1 MATGISKTKWQS
13 APHVALTNGGTVGQA
28 DVRLEYAGKKAAREI
43 LHTPPAACRQLWPAP
58 GHPPGPNR
66 LYYGDN
72 LAVLAA
78 LARDPSVRG
87 QVRLIYIDPPYA
99 TKSVFQ
105 SRNQA
110 DAYMDLLEGAHYIEF
125 LRERLILLREL
136 LAADGSIYV
145 HLDDNMAFLA
155 KAVMDE
161 VFGRDN
167 FRNWITRK
175 KCNPKNYTRKAY
187 GNIADYILFYS
198 KGENYVWHRPV
209 DPWTDERSAK
219 EYQYIEAGTGR
230 RYMKVPVH
238 APGTRNGETGQLWR
252 GKAPPPGKH
261 WQYPPRKLDEMDARG
276 EIYWSPTG
284 NPRRKIYL
292 DQSVGI
298 PVQDIWLDFRDAHNQ
313 NIAISGY
320 PTEKNAAMIERIITA
335 SSNAS
340 DLVLDCFSG
349 SGTTLGAASRLGR
362 RWIGVD
368 NSAEA
373 ISATLRRFGQGL
385 EPMGDFVEQPD
396 PAANQS
402 ERNATLPLFADDT
415 SEPQVAAKPREHQ
428 SITDLS
434 LFAQEPYQG
443 NLDGLLGQWAG
454 WVGEPVG
461 VLHVGEAAAPYK
473 SKTPK
478 RRRNR
483 VSASGKPKRAA

>member
-1 MATGISKTKWQS
+1 MATGISKTKWQGAPPVAAANDGS
-13 APHVALTNGGTVGQA
+13 AGQT
-28 DVRLEYAGKKAAREI
+28 DVRLEYAGKKTKREI
-43 LHTPPAACRQLWPAP
+43 LHTPPAACRQLWSAP
-58 GHPPGPNR
+58 GHSPTPNR
-66 LYYGDN
+66 LYHGDN

-78 LARDPSVRG
+78 LTRDPSVCG
-87 QVRLIYIDPPYA
+87 QVRLVYIDPPYA

-110 DAYMDLLEGAHYIEF
+110 DAYTDLLEGAHYLEF

-161 VFGRDN
+161 VFGSGN

-175 KCNPKNYTRKAY
+175 KCNPKNYTRKTY
-187 GNIADYILFYS
+187 GNVSDYILFYT
-198 KGENYVWHRPV
+198 KGEDYVWLRPV
-209 DPWTDERSAK
+209 DPWTDERAK
-219 EYQYIEAGTGR
+219 EYQYIENGTGR

-238 APGTRNGETGQLWR
+238 APGVRNGETGQLWR
-252 GKAPPPGKH
+252 GKPPPPGKH
-261 WQYPPRKLDEMDARG
+261 WQYPPRTLDEMDARG

-292 DQSVGI
+292 DQSAGI
-298 PVQDIWLDFRDAHNQ
+298 PVQDIWLDYRDAHNQ
-313 NIAISGY
+313 NIAVSGY
-320 PTEKNAAMIERIITA
+320 PTEKNAAMLERIISA
-335 SSNAS
+335 SSNAG

-368 NSAEA
+368 NSVEA
-373 ISATLRRFGQGL
+373 IRATLRRFGQGL
-385 EPMGDFVEQPD
+385 EAMGDFVDRPD
-396 PAANQS
+396 SSPHEA
-402 ERNATLPLFADDT
+402 ERDATLPLFAADAP
-415 SEPQVAAKPREHQ
+415 EPKARAKPSEHR
-428 SITDLS
+428 SIMDFRL
-434 LFAQEPYQG
+434 LAEEPYRG
-443 NLDGLLGQWAG
+443 GLDEVLGQWAG
-454 WVGEPVG
+454 WIGESVDE
-461 VLHVGEAAAPYK
+461 LHVGEAAAPYK
-473 SKTPK
+473 SKAPK